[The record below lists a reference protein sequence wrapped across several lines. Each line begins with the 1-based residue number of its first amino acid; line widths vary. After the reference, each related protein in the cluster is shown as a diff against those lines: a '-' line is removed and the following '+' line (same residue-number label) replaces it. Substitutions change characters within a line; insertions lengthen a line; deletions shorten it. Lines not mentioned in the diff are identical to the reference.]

1 MNLAKHIEDLLYI
14 NDCVIVPKIGGF
26 ITQYQASSIDF
37 IENQIHPPQKKVTFN
52 PKLINND
59 GLLVNY
65 IAQKEHI
72 SYTIAAKKVEA
83 FADELENTLLQKSFI
98 YLENVGKL
106 FFNEDAKIEFTPDRT
121 NFFRNSFALGAIDCY
136 PILRSKEYL
145 KKGAVSG
152 AMVSRTKS
160 TSLVAL
166 ISNNRVPVAA
176 ASVALL
182 VVMALPFLFG
192 HLWSDANSS
201 SSNLVQNASV
211 IPSLGTS
218 NTAESTN
225 NTETATTLP
234 NIAELNATKLDVNAG
249 TESTEDK
256 ENQDVTNANTAS
268 ELVEVAADTEKE
280 NTSLAETKAETANND
295 PLVKNDYKDT
305 KTYIIIVG
313 AFGSKGNA
321 NRMIT
326 RLEKAGYFPDHTKTP
341 NGMHRIGVQI
351 TCANNELSDQLSDI
365 RAEFNKKAWVL
376 TN

>member
-26 ITQYQASSIDF
+26 ITQYQSSSIDF
-37 IENQIHPPQKKVTFN
+37 IENQIHPPQKRVTFN

-72 SYTIAAKKVEA
+72 SYPIAAKKVEA
-83 FADELENTLLQKSFI
+83 YADHLENTLLEKSFL
-98 YLENVGKL
+98 YLENIGKL
-106 FFNEDAKIEFTPDRT
+106 FFNEDAKIEFTPDQT

-136 PILRSKEYL
+136 PILRSKDYL
-145 KKGAVSG
+145 QKGTASSALVTKAKKG
-152 AMVSRTKS
+152 
-160 TSLVAL
+160 SLVAVL
-166 ISNNRVPVAA
+166 TKNKVPVAA

-182 VVMALPFLFG
+182 VLMTLPFLFG
-192 HLWSDANSS
+192 HLWQNSNSS
-201 SSNLVQNASV
+201 SSDTVQNASV
-211 IPSLGTS
+211 IPSLTS
-218 NTAESTN
+218 NNDTKNTLQEKQAE
-225 NTETATTLP
+225 LP
-234 NIAELNATKLDVNAG
+234 NISELNATEL
-249 TESTEDK
+249 
-256 ENQDVTNANTAS
+256 AS
-268 ELVEVAADTEKE
+268 ETTNKEEVKEEATDLATAGDTETENLSSATEPKE
-280 NTSLAETKAETANND
+280 NTTNNNND
-295 PLVKNDYKDT
+295 PLVANDYKDT

-313 AFGSKGNA
+313 AFSNKGYA

-341 NGMHRIGVQI
+341 NGMHRVGVQI